1 MNNFIEHIFYNP
13 DNKFY
18 KEGKINTKSWTA
30 DNIKCFIKK
39 YRKLYE
45 DLFKE
50 TASIN
55 QLLQAREKD
64 FTIDWF
70 PEIFWDNKKDIA
82 VFEYVGEPINSKNIP
97 DDYQKQFDKIFSDLL
112 SLGLMHNKII
122 EKNRYEGEFY
132 DNNFF
137 INSKKIYDSELTV
150 KNNKIYLV
158 DYCGHLK
165 ELNQSGEFEALA
177 WDKDKERLYTKI
189 VKVTEYKKE
198 IDEFLDNLYKK

>member
-45 DLFKE
+45 DLFSE
-50 TASIN
+50 IASIE

-64 FTIDWF
+64 PTIDWF
-70 PEIFWDNKKDIA
+70 PEILWDNKKNIA

-112 SLGLMHNKII
+112 SLGLMHNKIYV
-122 EKNRYEGEFY
+122 KDSLSGPL
-132 DNNFF
+132 
-137 INSKKIYDSELTV
+137 DSELMIREG
-150 KNNKIYLV
+150 KMFLV

-165 ELNQSGEFEALA
+165 EVNQSGEFKALA
-177 WDKDKERLYTKI
+177 WDKDKEKLYTKVI
-189 VKVTEYKKE
+189 NIIEYKKQ
-198 IDEFLDNLYKK
+198 IDEFLKELSCGNHI